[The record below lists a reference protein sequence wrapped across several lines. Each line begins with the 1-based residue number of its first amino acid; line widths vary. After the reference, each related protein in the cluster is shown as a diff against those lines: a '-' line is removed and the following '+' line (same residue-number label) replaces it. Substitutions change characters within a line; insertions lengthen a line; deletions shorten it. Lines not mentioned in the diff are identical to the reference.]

1 MLLLFFP
8 SHSFLCECSRI
19 CLCRYHPSVQ
29 LQTSFVIK
37 EVKWTSKSLSSL
49 LWILSPRPK
58 TYVGKTY
65 RLKVKTCMAC
75 WKQLTIKHNS
85 LSSSTQHSALQQRA
99 LQSDNLEYYTL
110 VRWDKRFVD
119 QASDV
124 PSISFLCQNPFNSF
138 FFLFFLNAK
147 MKIKRRGVP
156 SIFSFEYNLSPNLIS
171 K

>member
-1 MLLLFFP
+1 MKG
-8 SHSFLCECSRI
+8 S
-19 CLCRYHPSVQ
+19 
-29 LQTSFVIK
+29 
-37 EVKWTSKSLSSL
+37 SKILWSP
-49 LWILSPRPK
+49 LWILSPRPE

-99 LQSDNLEYYTL
+99 LKSDNLEYYTL

-138 FFLFFLNAK
+138 FFLFFFKCKNENKEKRSAWHLLFWVQSFTK
-147 MKIKRRGVP
+147 FDIKVKLTWIWHK
-156 SIFSFEYNLSPNLIS
+156 SIRNYEKGNSWNVKCLVDN
-171 K
+171 